1 MHQFGRNIYLSHAD
15 WQIAPMWVS
24 QSCWTEKQLMH
35 LLLYSNFLLVN
46 QKSLIEHPLC
56 IAHCTRNYGV
66 GGLPFLGA
74 NILGPPMK
82 CWQLVYLVLSDHQ
95 HNFMILTLLCIEM
108 SRDLPKAAQPVS
120 GGVGIWTYTSLIPE
134 LHVWSLCYTTFNSIA
149 SSFKITCFFVFLIR
163 RTVENSN

>member
-95 HNFMILTLLCIEM
+95 HNFMILTLFMHRDVKGPTQGRTASKWKSWDLNLHLSD
-108 SRDLPKAAQPVS
+108 SRAAC
-120 GGVGIWTYTSLIPE
+120 LISV
-134 LHVWSLCYTTFNSIA
+134 LHHLQQHSI
-149 SSFKITCFFVFLIR
+149 
-163 RTVENSN
+163 